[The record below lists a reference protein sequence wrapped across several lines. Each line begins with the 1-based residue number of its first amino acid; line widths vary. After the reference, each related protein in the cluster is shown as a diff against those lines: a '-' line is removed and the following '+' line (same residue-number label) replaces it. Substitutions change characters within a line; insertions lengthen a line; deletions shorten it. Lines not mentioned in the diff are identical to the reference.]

1 MKRRLVGDMLEEN
14 NQAAEQIRQL
24 RQAEQD
30 KADQQLQ
37 AKMDK
42 KKVGI
47 LHAKHTQ
54 CVVPHDCSMYVV
66 LSLLQLYT

>member
-24 RQAEQD
+24 RHAEQD

-47 LHAKHTQ
+47 LHSSE
-54 CVVPHDCSMYVV
+54 CVYRV
-66 LSLLQLYT
+66 

>member
-47 LHAKHTQ
+47 LHSSE
-54 CVVPHDCSMYVV
+54 CVYRAGA
-66 LSLLQLYT
+66 